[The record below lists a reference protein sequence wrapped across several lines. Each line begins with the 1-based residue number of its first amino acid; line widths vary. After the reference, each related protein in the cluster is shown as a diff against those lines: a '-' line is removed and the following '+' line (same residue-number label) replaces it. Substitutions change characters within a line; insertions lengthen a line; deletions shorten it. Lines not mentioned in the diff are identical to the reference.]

1 MTLAASEVRLLKAAR
16 KIFETG
22 ESLVGPSYM
31 SDPIEPHNI
40 SIDRALES
48 CDKYFEGSD
57 AAYRVAKGRLFRKFD
72 AANKRRGFWAWSF
85 LRENGYYYWKEIKLP
100 DGGGRIVPGNVSE
113 ETFHNWCVLA
123 NLAYIDRIL
132 ETGEIK

>member
-22 ESLVGPSYM
+22 ETLVGPGYL
-31 SDPIEPHNI
+31 PHPTEPHNI
-40 SIDRALES
+40 SINLALDS
-48 CDKYFEGSD
+48 CEKYFEGSH
-57 AAYRVAKGRLFRKFD
+57 AAYRVAKGRLFRRFD
-72 AANKRRGFWAWSF
+72 AVTQRRGFWSWRF
-85 LRENGYYYWKEIKLP
+85 LRENGYYYWKEIKLR
-100 DGGGRIVPGNVSE
+100 DGGGRIVAGNVSE